1 MVLHSFLGI
10 LGSQSF
16 DIAED
21 GARIFAGVIIEE
33 LYGPANDIYAIGK
46 AGAVPGDV
54 IKSLD
59 GVKIKTL
66 DQLITILR
74 SRRAGEEITLEI
86 LRADKIIIL
95 MFELDLR
102 PSDI

>member
-10 LGSQSF
+10 LGSQNF

-21 GARIFAGVIIEE
+21 GARIFAGVKIEE
-33 LYGPANDIYAIGK
+33 LYGPANDVYAIGK
-46 AGAVPGDV
+46 AGAIPGDI

-59 GVKIKTL
+59 GKKIRTL

-74 SRRAGEEITLEI
+74 HRRAGEQVTIEI
-86 LRADKIIIL
+86 LRDGEMIKLI
-95 MFELDLR
+95 FELDLR